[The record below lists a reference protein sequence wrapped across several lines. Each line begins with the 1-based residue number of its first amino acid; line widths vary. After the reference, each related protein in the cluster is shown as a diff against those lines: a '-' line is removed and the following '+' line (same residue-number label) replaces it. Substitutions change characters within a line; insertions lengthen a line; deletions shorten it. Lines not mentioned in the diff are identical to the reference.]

1 MKEKEDVDRA
11 KDTVSARQQRLDE
24 INQEFKEET
33 DALAAKSDPATEELQ
48 KISIRPAKKDIIVKL
63 VGLAWLP
70 YWQTPDG
77 KATPAW
83 Q

>member
-1 MKEKEDVDRA
+1 MQDKQDVDNA
-11 KDTVSARQQRLDE
+11 KETLAEHQKMLDDL
-24 INQEFKEET
+24 NAEFKSET
-33 DALAAKSDPATEELQ
+33 DQLAAKIDPATEELQ

-70 YWQTPDG
+70 FWQSSDG
-77 KATPAW
+77 KTTPAW